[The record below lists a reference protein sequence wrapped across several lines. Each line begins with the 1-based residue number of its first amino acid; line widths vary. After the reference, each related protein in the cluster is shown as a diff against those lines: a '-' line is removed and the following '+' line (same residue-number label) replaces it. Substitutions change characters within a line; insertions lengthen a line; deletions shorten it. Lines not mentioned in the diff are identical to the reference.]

1 MIKQQK
7 EAAEKAKQVPTKT
20 LPAIVDCRCGSR
32 LIQTNHSAGAY
43 ARGWVCDGCRT
54 RGRGLRHACL
64 SCQYDVCAECHRGR
78 VVPAPKP
85 VITSAVHDNNNNNN
99 NNTAAT
105 TSNLTALKPV
115 HRFVVC
121 DGCRGKVVGNRYKC
135 LMCRDFDFCEKCE
148 ANEEKMASHCEGRH
162 VNAFVKIR
170 QPVNAADRKSVV

>member
-1 MIKQQK
+1 MQKNEAPKNEAAPPAAPRVHYHRCHNHWHQQQQRQQQQQQQRQQQLIKQQK
-7 EAAEKAKQVPTKT
+7 EAAEKAKQVSTKT

-85 VITSAVHDNNNNNN
+85 VITSAVHDNNN
-99 NNTAAT
+99 TAAT

-121 DGCRGKVVGNRYKC
+121 DGCRGKVVGNRYKY
-135 LMCRDFDFCEKCE
+135 
-148 ANEEKMASHCEGRH
+148 
-162 VNAFVKIR
+162 V
-170 QPVNAADRKSVV
+170 